1 MSRYTVK
8 VKKSKS
14 KTFLWGGDGIKTRLN
29 SSLLF
34 TFRVEDMG
42 EPIVFGVYK
51 AGIGGAAPQELEIG
65 TLNENETFTI
75 QLNDVTGIYAQ
86 CKKENQVDTKV
97 ECFIESLL
105 NND

>member
-14 KTFLWGGDGIKTRLN
+14 KTYLWGGDGITTRLN

-42 EPIVFGVYK
+42 EPIIFGVYK
-51 AGIGGAAPQELEIG
+51 AGIGGAVSEEIEIG
-65 TLNENETFTI
+65 TLKENETFTI
-75 QLNDVTGIYAQ
+75 QLNDLTGIYAQ
-86 CKKENQVDTKV
+86 CRDSDVDTKV

-105 NND
+105 GND

>member
-14 KTFLWGGDGIKTRLN
+14 KTYLWGGNGITTRLN

-42 EPIVFGVYK
+42 EPIIFGVYK
-51 AGIGGAAPQELEIG
+51 AGIGGAASEEIEIG
-65 TLNENETFTI
+65 TLKENETFTI
-75 QLNDVTGIYAQ
+75 QLDDVTGIYAQ
-86 CKKENQVDTKV
+86 CRDSDVDTKV

-105 NND
+105 SND

>member
-14 KTFLWGGDGIKTRLN
+14 KTYLWGGDGITIRLS
-29 SSLLF
+29 SSLFF

-51 AGIGGAAPQELEIG
+51 AGVGGAASEEIQIG
-65 TLNENETFTI
+65 TLKKNETFTI

-86 CKKENQVDTKV
+86 CRDSNVDTKV

-105 NND
+105 SSD

>member
-8 VKKSKS
+8 VKKSRS
-14 KTFLWGGDGIKTRLN
+14 KTYLWGGDGITTRLN

-34 TFRVEDMG
+34 TFRVVDMG
-42 EPIVFGVYK
+42 ESIIFGIYK
-51 AGIGGAAPQELEIG
+51 AGVGGTASEEVEIG
-65 TLNENETFTI
+65 TLKENETFTI

-86 CKKENQVDTKV
+86 CSDRDVDTKV
-97 ECFIESLL
+97 ECFIESIQ

>member
-29 SSLLF
+29 SSLFF

-42 EPIVFGVYK
+42 EAIIFGVYK
-51 AGIGGAAPQELEIG
+51 AGIGGTASEEIEIG
-65 TLNENETFTI
+65 TLKENETFTI
-75 QLNDVTGIYAQ
+75 RLNDLTGIYAQ
-86 CKKENQVDTKV
+86 CRDSNVDTKV

-105 NND
+105 SND

>member
-14 KTFLWGGDGIKTRLN
+14 KTYLWGGDSITTRLN
-29 SSLLF
+29 SSLFF

-42 EPIVFGVYK
+42 ESIIFGIYK
-51 AGIGGAAPQELEIG
+51 AGVGGAASEEIEIG
-65 TLNENETFTI
+65 TLKESETFTI
-75 QLNDVTGIYAQ
+75 QLNDLTGVYAQ
-86 CKKENQVDTKV
+86 CLDSDVDTKV

-105 NND
+105 SNN